1 LRWTRPNLD
10 IEVGTNRVLPRRDPF
25 QRDGAGVWLD
35 LETSNPLERFKMFVY
50 FRKRPKDQF
59 HYGELY
65 TGSTESEGGHIYT
78 SPDGIHWTE
87 RGMTGRCGDNTNF
100 FYNPFRKTWFYSIR
114 TNNQRGRIRAYRECS
129 DFVEG
134 AQWKPEDVTFF
145 ASADDQDPP
154 DPILGYETQ
163 LYNLDAVGYESLML
177 GVFAIFDGPPNEISE
192 KTGIPKI
199 TNLELGFSRDGI
211 HWDRPDRTPFLACS
225 RKPGTWNRGYLHS
238 SGGVCLISGDELR
251 FYFAGFSGKS
261 PRLGQQMYAG
271 GGTGLATLR
280 RDGFASMDSGADSG
294 ALTTRAVAF
303 NGEYLFVNCDARDGE
318 LRVEVLG
325 TDGKVL
331 APYESKN
338 CVPIRTDGT
347 RQRVSWNGVENL
359 ARLKNRPV
367 SFRFHAT
374 NSKLFS
380 FWVSPNKFGAS
391 NGYVAAGGPGFTGPT
406 DTVGAANE

>member
-1 LRWTRPNLD
+1 
-10 IEVGTNRVLPRRDPF
+10 
-25 QRDGAGVWLD
+25 
-35 LETSNPLERFKMFVY
+35 
-50 FRKRPKDQF
+50 
-59 HYGELY
+59 
-65 TGSTESEGGHIYT
+65 
-78 SPDGIHWTE
+78 
-87 RGMTGRCGDNTNF
+87 
-100 FYNPFRKTWFYSIR
+100 
-114 TNNQRGRIRAYRECS
+114 
-129 DFVEG
+129 
-134 AQWKPEDVTFF
+134 
-145 ASADDQDPP
+145 
-154 DPILGYETQ
+154 
-163 LYNLDAVGYESLML
+163 
-177 GVFAIFDGPPNEISE
+177 
-192 KTGIPKI
+192 
-199 TNLELGFSRDGI
+199 
-211 HWDRPDRTPFLACS
+211 
-225 RKPGTWNRGYLHS
+225 
-238 SGGVCLISGDELR
+238 
-251 FYFAGFSGKS
+251 
-261 PRLGQQMYAG
+261 MYAG